1 MGGRPRTTA
10 HIIIFSV
17 ALVLQIVVRPFD
29 DFYAN
34 VSVTLFAL
42 CELFGALG
50 ELNVAAFQWIY
61 VLTFLFALI
70 VTGKFAVSALVERV
84 KQQRQRPSAAS
95 GLEYDSPTSLSKCER
110 ALVAPFLLLVTVAVT
125 CILAFVAFL
134 YGLFRMLAR
143 CAYNSTRK
151 DYDQHCMYETLDALC
166 MGLLGIVYAI
176 LHAGSKGE
184 HRKTLDSFGVG
195 RLAERWAASVWATI
209 TARSAAQ
216 RKHKAEARA
225 KVKTN
230 GWEEP
235 PRQIPPSSQQ
245 VSKPPKKWA
254 RLQDPSTGRPYFY
267 NESTGE
273 SSWTCPLSAWAEA
286 VDPAS
291 GRTYFYN
298 SATKET
304 LTGQKAF
311 TADRWRKAIHARS
324 FEEQAWNIIR
334 FWARTESCRRAR
346 FAERRRIG
354 RGGRGSSEGGYLVA
368 TSKCG
373 KAIAGS
379 ANGPERVAEARG
391 QDTKVNQS
399 CCGQAQKC
407 TRGHGRRGD
416 YARIPQ
422 GAGRSSACVQ
432 VAL

>member
-1 MGGRPRTTA
+1 MRPCGDHSAANCASLIPFSCCSDGRRAVQGQPLWESVNAATIVSTVTVTEKGGPSRTTA

-134 YGLFRMLAR
+134 YGLFRMLAG
-143 CAYNSTRK
+143 CAYKSTRK

-245 VSKPPKKWA
+245 VSKLPKKC
-254 RLQDPSTGRPYFY
+254 L
-267 NESTGE
+267 
-273 SSWTCPLSAWAEA
+273 
-286 VDPAS
+286 
-291 GRTYFYN
+291 
-298 SATKET
+298 
-304 LTGQKAF
+304 
-311 TADRWRKAIHARS
+311 
-324 FEEQAWNIIR
+324 
-334 FWARTESCRRAR
+334 
-346 FAERRRIG
+346 
-354 RGGRGSSEGGYLVA
+354 
-368 TSKCG
+368 
-373 KAIAGS
+373 
-379 ANGPERVAEARG
+379 
-391 QDTKVNQS
+391 
-399 CCGQAQKC
+399 
-407 TRGHGRRGD
+407 
-416 YARIPQ
+416 
-422 GAGRSSACVQ
+422 
-432 VAL
+432 